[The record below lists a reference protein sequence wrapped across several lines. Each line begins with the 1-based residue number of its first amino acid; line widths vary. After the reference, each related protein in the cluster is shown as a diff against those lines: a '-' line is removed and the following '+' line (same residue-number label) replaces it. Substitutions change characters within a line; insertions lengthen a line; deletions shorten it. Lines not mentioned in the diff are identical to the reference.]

1 MHEYEVE
8 LQFTSSLVGQPDRTH
23 DENGV
28 IDGNEPVLGTE
39 EDMSSTGDV
48 RKLLSPMFASS
59 VNVLSLEG
67 ESSSRQVPCLFL
79 VVHTPCSQ

>member
-8 LQFTSSLVGQPDRTH
+8 LQFTSSLVGQPDRIH

-28 IDGNEPVLGTE
+28 IDGNEPVFGTE

-48 RKLLSPMFASS
+48 RRFLSPTFASS
-59 VNVLSLEG
+59 VNVLSLEV
-67 ESSSRQVPCLFL
+67 ESGSRQV
-79 VVHTPCSQ
+79 T